1 MIRSFEIAAFFYF
14 IFVDSLKLRG
24 RRHSKCCEELCDGEE
39 RGRRGGT
46 MLEVLRRRRG
56 GSAGLS
62 ALRRGLRG
70 VFGMFLK
77 H

>member
-24 RRHSKCCEELCDGEE
+24 RRHSKCCERLCDGEE

-46 MLEVLRRRRG
+46 MLEVLPG
-56 GSAGLS
+56 GGGGAVLLGSAL
-62 ALRRGLRG
+62 
-70 VFGMFLK
+70 
-77 H
+77 